1 VVAHLEESC
10 VLPFSQDL
18 ILTESLS
25 LSTLTVAN
33 ASVRDSSSVLCVAA
47 R

>member
-10 VLPFSQDL
+10 VLPFSRNL
-18 ILTESLS
+18 ILTELLS
-25 LSTLTVAN
+25 FSTLTVVN
-33 ASVRDSSSVLCVAA
+33 ASVRDPSSVFCVAA